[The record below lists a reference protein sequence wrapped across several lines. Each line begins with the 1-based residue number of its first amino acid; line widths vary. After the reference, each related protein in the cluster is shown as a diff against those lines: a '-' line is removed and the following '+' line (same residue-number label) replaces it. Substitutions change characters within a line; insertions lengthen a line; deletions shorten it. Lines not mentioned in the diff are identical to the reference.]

1 MQSSVPPPACM
12 VCLLI
17 TCGVVL
23 IYSKL
28 IKHVPNASRC
38 TYCSMEICPESI
50 YKKFELLKFS
60 QSNVQI
66 RKIIPQSDHN
76 CNNMNRI
83 QCSIESLDA
92 GSKTVGVKC
101 SNLPYFKSSKM
112 VAAKC
117 GVSNGQQLTD
127 SLLHLTLD
135 SDLSHFIIP
144 TKSSSTSTTTRNSL
158 ALPYTTFQQGHLD
171 RAHLAEYS
179 SFINQSNG
187 YSTNN
192 SQFYNLSANSLSGG
206 KCCGN
211 SGVSGVGVAKIVGGG
226 QGNEDQES
234 DYLSQLQKAIQHLC
248 IFELEGDS
256 NVYPSPLSSSEN
268 ELGGK
273 PWCSGASFRM
283 VLPARGQN
291 TGNVVKSH
299 TTTTPSKNS
308 ANKNKSNHQNSNSSN
323 NNNNIN
329 HNNNNNNN
337 SRNKN
342 IKNTEPEE
350 KHNNCCV
357 TNKKDK
363 SSPKNYTNSTVSSAK
378 VVEEEVKTSSHPPPS
393 KAVDAKE
400 VKKLLED
407 ALWKSQ
413 QQSNK
418 ESSEGAESVS
428 SGGCDTGYSSRCS
441 TPPSPPSLPPDQT
454 SNPYDPKHG
463 TKRHLDV
470 PVKSSDETN
479 SSTNRTRES
488 RSESPS
494 ACSVSSQGSYR
505 NPRQKRRYNN
515 HHVDSYGNHY
525 HSNGHYHHNHHQQ
538 HHHNQQQQYPNH
550 FPYNQQGGG
559 YGGGFGRGNNQY
571 YHYVDHVPRDCTNY
585 HGRRYGRG
593 GYANS
598 CYQGHY
604 YGRDVNQ
611 YNSGDGYRYNHG
623 RGGYNNRYHNNQ
635 RNYYNEHFP
644 PLDGGNLRDQ
654 SKSILSDRAGT
665 FSNECVSD
673 NKQSKCEVTT
683 TPKDLLTGSDWDGL
697 SQQVWDTFC
706 KHQQTDKTF
715 LKKLKLREKIFK
727 VIRNVLPNCRLY
739 VVGSSLSGFGAD
751 WSDVD
756 MCLMVTA
763 GDLDQRNEATV
774 VLSLLQRELNNCGST
789 QKMELI
795 RAKVPILK
803 FRDAQTHVDVDL
815 NCNNAVGIRN
825 THLLHSYSQLDWR
838 VRPLVL
844 VVKLWAQHHNINNAK
859 DMTISSYSLVLMVI
873 HYLQNGVQPP
883 VLPCL
888 QKNFPDKFHDNAPIM
903 SILITEKMP
912 TFTSNNHETL
922 GQLFHGFLNYF
933 ANTFTYIEDTISV
946 RTGGT
951 IPTAKCRAHRTRK
964 NDSRMWKYLCIE
976 EPFDRTN
983 TARSMYDEEVF
994 ERVKKVFADSYKLL
1008 DEKRDLSAI
1017 M

>member
-1 MQSSVPPPACM
+1 M

-17 TCGVVL
+17 TCGAAQ

-28 IKHVPNASRC
+28 IKHVPNTSR
-38 TYCSMEICPESI
+38 YANFSMEIYPG
-50 YKKFELLKFS
+50 K
-60 QSNVQI
+60 QQ
-66 RKIIPQSDHN
+66 
-76 CNNMNRI
+76 
-83 QCSIESLDA
+83 
-92 GSKTVGVKC
+92 
-101 SNLPYFKSSKM
+101 

-135 SDLSHFIIP
+135 SDLSSFIIP
-144 TKSSSTSTTTRNSL
+144 TKSSTTSTATRNSL
-158 ALPYTTFQQGHLD
+158 ALPYTTFQQGHSN

-179 SFINQSNG
+179 SSINQSNG
-187 YSTNN
+187 HSTNN
-192 SQFYNLSANSLSGG
+192 SQFYSLSANSLSGG

-226 QGNEDQES
+226 QGKEDQES

-248 IFELEGDS
+248 IFELKGDS
-256 NVYPSPLSSSEN
+256 NVRPSPLSSSEN

-273 PWCSGASFRM
+273 SWCSGASFRM

-299 TTTTPSKNS
+299 NTTTPSKNS
-308 ANKNKSNHQNSNSSN
+308 ANKNKSSNHNNNSNNSNNNSNSSK
-323 NNNNIN
+323 
-329 HNNNNNNN
+329 
-337 SRNKN
+337 NKN
-342 IKNTEPEE
+342 IKNTEPEDQR
-350 KHNNCCV
+350 NNCCV
-357 TNKKDK
+357 TNKRDK
-363 SSPKNYTNSTVSSAK
+363 SSPKKYTNSATSSGK
-378 VVEEEVKTSSHPPPS
+378 EEEEELKAPGHPPPS

-413 QQSNK
+413 QQSSK
-418 ESSEGAESVS
+418 DSSEGAESVN

-454 SNPYDPKHG
+454 SNSADPKHG

-470 PVKSSDETN
+470 PVKSSN
-479 SSTNRTRES
+479 ANSSSTNGTRES

-505 NPRQKRRYNN
+505 NPRQKRRYNS
-515 HHVDSYGNHY
+515 HHVEGYGNRC

-538 HHHNQQQQYPNH
+538 HHHSQQQQYPNH
-550 FPYNQQGGG
+550 YPYNQQGGG
-559 YGGGFGRGNNQY
+559 YGGGCGRGNNQY
-571 YHYVDHVPRDCTNY
+571 YHYLDHVPRDCTNY
-585 HGRRYGRG
+585 HGRRYDRG
-593 GYANS
+593 YMYN
-598 CYQGHY
+598 CYQGHYNY

-635 RNYYNEHFP
+635 RNYYNENFP
-644 PLDGGNLRDQ
+644 PLDGGNVRDQ

-665 FSNECVSD
+665 FSNDCVSD
-673 NKQSKCEVTT
+673 NKHWKCEVTT
-683 TPKDLLTGSDWDGL
+683 TPKELLTGSEWDGL

-715 LKKLKLREKIFK
+715 FKKLKLKEKIFK

-803 FRDAQTHVDVDL
+803 FRDAQTLVDVDL

-873 HYLQNGVQPP
+873 HYLQHGVQPP

-888 QKNFPDKFHDNAPIM
+888 QKSFPDKFHDNAPIM
-903 SILITEKMP
+903 SIPITERMP
-912 TFTSNNHETL
+912 TFTSNNHDTL

-1008 DEKRDLSAI
+1008 NEKRDLSAI